1 MSSPTNHAR
10 LGASSSKRWMTCP
23 GSVVLEEQMDEET
36 SAYAEEGTKAHALA
50 EAKLRHLMGRI
61 LPEDVDEVR
70 KGCDPEMDIMTDRY
84 VEYAKDI
91 IDQMLLAGHAPYW
104 GVETRVRF
112 DRWVPEGFGTVDLF
126 IVGGG
131 HLHIIDL
138 KYGKGVPVSAIGNPQ
153 PRAYSLGFLQDFE
166 LIYDNIETVT
176 YHIVQ
181 PRLNNNTS
189 ETMAVD
195 ELMKWA
201 EEELRPRALKA
212 WNGTREY
219 NPGEHCKFCRAKAV
233 CKARAARILNTI
245 ASVLGP
251 AK

>member
-50 EAKLRHLMGRI
+50 EAKLRHLMGRS

-112 DRWVPEGFGTVDLF
+112 DR
-126 IVGGG
+126 
-131 HLHIIDL
+131 
-138 KYGKGVPVSAIGNPQ
+138 
-153 PRAYSLGFLQDFE
+153 
-166 LIYDNIETVT
+166 
-176 YHIVQ
+176 
-181 PRLNNNTS
+181 
-189 ETMAVD
+189 
-195 ELMKWA
+195 
-201 EEELRPRALKA
+201 
-212 WNGTREY
+212 
-219 NPGEHCKFCRAKAV
+219 
-233 CKARAARILNTI
+233 
-245 ASVLGP
+245 
-251 AK
+251 